1 MTKLTLD
8 TSIENVFMIGPTYSR
23 RLKKLNIFTA
33 NDLLHHYPSRHN
45 DLSHITTINKIKPD
59 EVITIQGRVVSCK
72 NLYTKHGKKIQVAV
86 IEDSTG
92 SINAIWF
99 NQVFI
104 PQTLKPNLVINLS
117 GKIGWFNR
125 RLTLISPEYEIIKDK
140 KSANADKPIHTARL
154 VPIYPETAGVSSKWL
169 RSKIIFLLKNLKLEL
184 KKDWLSEKIKT
195 ENNLINLSPA
205 LHQIHFP
212 TNQLNFKKAHHRLA
226 FDEMLLLQLEAL
238 IRKKQWQEK
247 NLSHKLTINQEK
259 VLNLISSLPFKL
271 TSAQNKCIKQILVNL
286 ASDKPM
292 NRLLQGDVGSGKT
305 VIAAI
310 AMYISFLNSYRSILM
325 APTEILANQHFAT
338 LKTVFANTGIKLSLI
353 TSSTKQNSIEAD
365 ILIGTHALLF
375 RKLKTKNTGL
385 IIIDEQHRFGVR
397 QRSKLINQTQTT
409 PHLLTMTATPIP
421 RTIALTAYADLDLS
435 ILDEMPQ
442 GRKKVKTWV
451 VPPSKR
457 LSAYHWIEKKLKKEK
472 SQAFIVCPLIEASD
486 KESMKDIKN
495 VTQEFSKLKHVF
507 DQLKLGLLHGK
518 LKNKQKNKVIADF
531 QNKKTNILVSTSVIE
546 VGIDIPNAAI
556 MLIENAERF
565 GLAQLH
571 QLRGR
576 VGRGNKA
583 SYCLLFS
590 EHKNPDILKRLKHLE
605 TINSGIKLAE
615 TDLKLR
621 GPGDLYGLKQHGFM
635 DLKLASFSDTKLLS
649 QTKKT
654 SINIL
659 KNIPS
664 PLKKLLEKRK
674 IQQIAPN

>member
-8 TSIENVFMIGPTYSR
+8 TSIENVFMIGPTYAR
-23 RLKKLNIFTA
+23 RLKKLNVFTV

-45 DLSHITTINKIKPD
+45 DLSHIITINKIKPN
-59 EVITIQGRVVSCK
+59 EIVTIQGRVVSCK
-72 NLYTKHGKKIQVAV
+72 NVYTKHGKKIQVAA
-86 IEDSTG
+86 IQDSTG
-92 SINAIWF
+92 SIDAIWF
-99 NQVFI
+99 NQIFI
-104 PQTLKPNLVINLS
+104 PQTLKPNLIVNLS
-117 GKIGWFNR
+117 GKVGWFNR
-125 RLTLISPEYEIIKDK
+125 RLTLTSPEYEIIKDK
-140 KSANADKPIHTARL
+140 KPADTDKPIHTARL

-169 RSKIIFLLKNLKLEL
+169 RSRIIFLLKNLKLEL

-195 ENNLINLSPA
+195 KNNLINLSPA
-205 LHQIHFP
+205 LNQIHFP
-212 TNQLNFKKAHHRLA
+212 DNQLNFKKAHHRLE

-247 NLSHKLTINQEK
+247 SLSHKLTINQEK

-271 TSAQNKCIKQILVNL
+271 TSAQNKCIKQILVDL

-310 AMYISFLNSYRSILM
+310 AMYISFLNNYRSILM

-353 TSSTKQNSIEAD
+353 TSSTKQNSIKAD

-385 IIIDEQHRFGVR
+385 IIIDEQHRFGVQ
-397 QRSKLINQTQTT
+397 QRSKLIGQAQTT

-435 ILDEMPQ
+435 TLDEMPQ

-451 VPPSKR
+451 VPPLKR
-457 LSAYHWIEKKLKKEK
+457 LSAYHWIEKELKKEK

-495 VTQEFSKLKHVF
+495 VTQEFNNLKHVF
-507 DQLKLGLLHGK
+507 NQLKLDLLHGK

-531 QNKKTNILVSTSVIE
+531 QNKKTNILVSTPVIE
-546 VGIDIPNAAI
+546 VGIDIPNATI
-556 MLIENAERF
+556 MLIESAERF

-576 VGRGNKA
+576 VGRGNKP

-590 EHKNPDILKRLKHLE
+590 EHKNPDVLKRLKYLE
-605 TINSGIKLAE
+605 TTNSGIKLAE
-615 TDLKLR
+615 IDLKLR

-635 DLKLASFSDTKLLS
+635 DLKLASFSDAKLLS
-649 QTKKT
+649 QTKKA

-674 IQQIAPN
+674 IQQISPN